1 MGERPAA
8 SAIGAMLAIGLPA
21 RLLLASSV
29 TLWLGLTLLLSRVR
43 WFARVPL
50 TERLRPYA
58 PGGLG
63 APGRSGPWGVES
75 FAEVIA
81 PLARALGERLAR
93 VFGVSEQLALR
104 LERVHSPLD
113 VTAFR
118 VRQLGWAVASLGV
131 AAAVAGVVRPSPAV
145 ALLVLLGAPVLAFLV
160 LEQHMAAA
168 SARWQQRVFLELP
181 VVAEQLAMLFSAG
194 YSLGAALN
202 RLTDRGQGC
211 CATDFRRAMGRVRQG
226 LSETAAL
233 QEWAAVVGVDAVDR
247 LVPVLALHGDTGDL
261 GRLLSEEARGIRR
274 DVQRRAVEEMERRA
288 QMVWVPVTV
297 ATLVPGVIFL
307 AVPFVEALR
316 LFSGS

>member
-1 MGERPAA
+1 MSEHAA
-8 SAIGAMLAIGLPA
+8 GLAA
-21 RLLLASSV
+21 RLLLASAL
-29 TLWLGLTLLLSRVR
+29 TLWVGLTLLLSRLR

-63 APGRSGPWGVES
+63 ASRRRGFRSVETL
-75 FAEVIA
+75 ADVVA
-81 PLARALGERLAR
+81 PLARTAGDRLAR
-93 VFGVSEQLALR
+93 VVGVTEQLALR
-104 LERVHSPLD
+104 LERIHSALD

-118 VRQLGWAVASLGV
+118 MRQLGWAVAGLAAAAGV
-131 AAAVAGVVRPSPAV
+131 AAATRPSPAV
-145 ALLVLLGAPVLAFLV
+145 VLLLLAGAPVLAFLV
-160 LEQHMAAA
+160 LEQHVA
-168 SARWQQRVFLELP
+168 SASSRWQRRVFLELP

-202 RLTDRGQGC
+202 RLAERGHGC
-211 CATDFRRAMGRVRQG
+211 CATDLRQVIRRVHQG

-233 QEWAAVVGVDAVDR
+233 QEWASVVRVDAVDR
-247 LVPVLALHGDTGDL
+247 LVPVLALHGETGDL
-261 GRLLSEEARGIRR
+261 GRLLSEEARAIRR
-274 DVQRRAVEEMERRA
+274 EVQRRAIEEMERRG
-288 QMVWVPVTV
+288 QLVWVPVTV